1 MRHFKNHIVLFLTSF
16 LVFYNLVVNGQSL
29 NFNNVM
35 PLKAAN
41 FQKKIN
47 EKNVDLYFLKNGD
60 ISTAIT
66 NYGGRIV
73 SLLAP
78 AKNGDMADVVI
89 GFKSINDYLK
99 ATGIYHGAIIG
110 RVAGRINNGNLVI
123 GDINYTLNLNAGS
136 TQLHGGINGFH
147 NQVWNVKSFN
157 DTSLVLTYLSVE
169 GEMGYPGNVMVEV
182 AYALSKK
189 NELSIEYKA
198 TTDKPTAL
206 NLTNHAFFNLAGEG
220 SGTIYEHLLFID
232 ADYICPINIDKIA
245 IGKNY
250 KVESTPFD
258 FRIKKQIG
266 IGLGLQDK
274 NEQLNIAGG
283 FDHHFVLN
291 KKRNKQMSL
300 AAIVFDPKS
309 GRKMEVLTTEP
320 CVHFFSAN
328 FFKGLDIGKMGKQI
342 NYRESFALETQG
354 YPYSSDSK
362 IFPSI
367 ILNHKDKY
375 YTKTI
380 YRFSVVK

>member
-1 MRHFKNHIVLFLTSF
+1 MRHFKNHIVLFIITF
-16 LVFYNLVVNGQSL
+16 LFYFNVNGQS
-29 NFNNVM
+29 FYFKNVM

-47 EKNVDLYFLKNGD
+47 GKKIDLYFLNNGV
-60 ISTAIT
+60 ISAAIT

-89 GFKSINDYLK
+89 GFKSIDDYLK

-110 RVAGRINNGNLVI
+110 RVAGRINNGRIVV
-123 GDINYTLNLNAGS
+123 GDIDYSLNLNAGS

-147 NQVWNVKSFN
+147 NQVWNVKSSN
-157 DTSLVLTYLSVE
+157 DTSLVLTFLSAD
-169 GEMGYPGNVMVEV
+169 GEMGYPGNIMVEV
-182 AYALSKK
+182 AYALNKK

-198 TTDKPTAL
+198 TTDKTTPV

-220 SGTIYEHLLFID
+220 SGSIYEHLLFID
-232 ADYICPINIDKIA
+232 ADYICPLNIDKIA

-258 FRIKKQIG
+258 FRIEKQMG
-266 IGLGLQDK
+266 IGLSLQDK

-291 KKRNKQMSL
+291 KKQNAQMIF
-300 AAIVFDPKS
+300 AASVLEPKS
-309 GRKMEVLTTEP
+309 GRKMDVLTTEP

-328 FFKGLDIGKMGKQI
+328 FFKGLDIGKMGKPI

-354 YPYSSDSK
+354 YPYSSDVK
-362 IFPSI
+362 VFPSI
-367 ILNHKDKY
+367 VLNPKNKY
-375 YTKTI
+375 VSKTI

>member
-1 MRHFKNHIVLFLTSF
+1 MRYYKNHIVLFITTF
-16 LVFYNLVVNGQSL
+16 LFYFNVNGQSL
-29 NFNNVM
+29 NFKNTVL
-35 PLKAAN
+35 LKAAN

-47 EKNVDLYFLKNGD
+47 DKNVDLYFLKNGD

-89 GFKSINDYLK
+89 GFKSIDDYLK
-99 ATGIYHGAIIG
+99 ATGIYHGATIG
-110 RVAGRINNGNLVI
+110 RVAGRINNGSLVI
-123 GDINYTLNLNAGS
+123 GDMNYSLNLNAGS

-157 DTSLVLTYLSVE
+157 DTALVLSFLSVD

-182 AYALSKK
+182 AYSLNKK

-198 TTDKPTAL
+198 TTDKPTAV
-206 NLTNHAFFNLAGEG
+206 NVTNHAFFNLAGEG
-220 SGTIYEHLLFID
+220 SGPIYEHLLFID

-250 KVESTPFD
+250 KVDSTPFD
-258 FRIKKQIG
+258 FRIEKQIG
-266 IGLGLQDK
+266 IGLSLQDK

-291 KKRNKQMSL
+291 KIRKAQMTL
-300 AAIVFDPKS
+300 AATVVDPKS

-328 FFKGLDIGKMGKQI
+328 FFKGLDIGKMGKPI

-362 IFPSI
+362 IFPTI
-367 ILNHKDKY
+367 ILDPKDKY
-375 YTKTI
+375 ETKTI
-380 YRFSVVK
+380 YRFSVLK

>member
-1 MRHFKNHIVLFLTSF
+1 
-16 LVFYNLVVNGQSL
+16 
-29 NFNNVM
+29 M

-47 EKNVDLYFLKNGD
+47 GKKIDLYFLNNGV
-60 ISTAIT
+60 ISAAIT

-89 GFKSINDYLK
+89 GFKSIDDYLK

-110 RVAGRINNGNLVI
+110 RVAGRINNGRIVV
-123 GDINYTLNLNAGS
+123 GDIDYSLNLNAGS

-147 NQVWNVKSFN
+147 NQVWNVKSSN
-157 DTSLVLTYLSVE
+157 DTSLVLTFLSAD
-169 GEMGYPGNVMVEV
+169 GEMGYPGNIMVEV
-182 AYALSKK
+182 AYALNKK

-198 TTDKPTAL
+198 TTDKTTPV

-220 SGTIYEHLLFID
+220 SGSIYEHLLFID
-232 ADYICPINIDKIA
+232 ADYICPLNIDKIA

-258 FRIKKQIG
+258 FRIEKQMG
-266 IGLGLQDK
+266 IGLSLQDK

-291 KKRNKQMSL
+291 KKQNAQMIF
-300 AAIVFDPKS
+300 AASVLEPKS
-309 GRKMEVLTTEP
+309 GRKMDVLTTEP

-328 FFKGLDIGKMGKQI
+328 FFKGLDIGKMGKPI

-354 YPYSSDSK
+354 YPYSSDVK
-362 IFPSI
+362 VFPSI
-367 ILNHKDKY
+367 VLNPKNKY
-375 YTKTI
+375 VSKTI